1 MSKEDLDV
9 IKALDQI
16 VNSGKKGLSEKNT
29 TDHQVSSYSSYGVE
43 AESSHDFNIR
53 NYLKTIR
60 NRWKLILSL
69 TILVT
74 AIAAVSQAR
83 KPDIFEARAQ
93 ILINRENENSPI
105 APKEAP
111 FVFNNDPIYFN
122 TQTQILSSPVLLRRV
137 VKTLDLVNNKSINV
151 SQAQKTTTWQR
162 LLKMAGI
169 SKDEPAT
176 QNSDPNDVLAPAK
189 VADATPN
196 DDLKEAERLAP
207 YVGMVAGGLQ
217 IERVV
222 DNTSKSFSKETRLVN
237 IRYSSTN
244 PELAAKIV
252 NAVADT
258 YVLHNLEQKT
268 ESTKSTKT
276 FLDQRIADLQS
287 KIRQGEEQ
295 SINYVKNNPSLA
307 VSEAQ
312 NTVVERLVGL
322 NKQLLEADNQLKISE
337 AAYKAATPEA
347 LEAQAEQNKEISD
360 NKAKIVVLG
369 QKRKELLVRYT
380 EEHQEVKKID
390 EQVAYLEKSL
400 NSEKEQFKSN
410 IRNGLKAQ
418 YEKAK
423 NLVDKLRADFNQQK
437 AETMTQNEAAI
448 QYRIIQQEIETNKS
462 LLQNILQSAR
472 ETDVVRAGTPNN
484 VTVTD
489 YALTPKAP
497 IGPQRSRAVF
507 LAFLLAFGASIVLAL
522 FLDFLNDTVTSVDD
536 VEKKIHLPAI
546 GVIPQIGGKKNA
558 NKKRLRSTSNGRSKH
573 NGNGNG
579 NGEGNIS
586 TSMMITGD
594 KGYQISE
601 AYRHLRTSVL
611 LSTAGGAPKSLL
623 ISSSVPAEGKTTTA
637 VNTAISLAQTGV
649 SVVIIDADMRR
660 PRLHKIF
667 DKNNERGLSTI
678 LSRQMSESEILN
690 LVQQH
695 QGTGLYVMP
704 SGPIPPN
711 PAELIG
717 SEQMKIL
724 LSTLEKHFTHVVVD
738 SPPIASF
745 TDSVLISAMVDGTVL
760 VVHAGKTTISV
771 VKRTKQIISDV
782 GGKIFGVVLNNV
794 NTQATDYYYYQRYYS
809 SYYERDEE

>member
-29 TDHQVSSYSSYGVE
+29 TDHQVSSYSYGVE

-53 NYLKTIR
+53 TYLKTIR

-83 KPDIFEARAQ
+83 KPDIFEAKAQ

-111 FVFNNDPIYFN
+111 LVFSNDPVYFN

-169 SKDEPAT
+169 GKDEPPT

-189 VADATPN
+189 VADATPS

-258 YVLHNLEQKT
+258 YILHNLEQKT

-276 FLDQRIADLQS
+276 FLDQRIADLQG

-295 SINYVKNNPSLA
+295 LINYVKNNPSLA

-312 NTVVERLVGL
+312 NTVVEKLVGL
-322 NKQLLEADNQLKISE
+322 NKQLMEADNQLKIAE

-347 LEAQAEQNKEISD
+347 LEAQAEQSKDIAD

-390 EQVAYLEKSL
+390 EQIAYLEKSL
-400 NSEKEQFKSN
+400 TSEKEQFKSN

-418 YEKAK
+418 YDKAK

-437 AETMTQNEAAI
+437 TETMTQNEAAI

-489 YALTPKAP
+489 YALTPKYP

-507 LAFLLAFGASIVLAL
+507 LAFLLALGASVVLAL

-546 GVIPQIGGKKNA
+546 GVIPQIGGKKNV
-558 NKKRLRSTSNGRSKH
+558 NNKRLRASSNGHSKQ

-579 NGEGNIS
+579 DGNIS

-690 LVQQH
+690 LVQQD

-794 NTQATDYYYYQRYYS
+794 NTQSTDYYYYQRYYS